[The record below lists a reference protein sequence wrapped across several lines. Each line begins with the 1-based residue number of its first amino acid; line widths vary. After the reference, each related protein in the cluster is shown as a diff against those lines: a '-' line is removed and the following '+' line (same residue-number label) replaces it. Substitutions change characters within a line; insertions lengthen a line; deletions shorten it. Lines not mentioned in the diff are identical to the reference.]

1 MKNDSPSSAKDRRII
16 IIADTLMQNTVFAN
30 LINKSTGIMC
40 ALESQFERLV
50 SMLFDGDIKLVLV
63 DMQYSKIEFVLNY
76 IMDNKKICSAYI
88 ISLFNVQRELQIEEQ
103 AILWGIRGFFY
114 KDSSLDHILKGITV
128 LFGGEYWVSRDILI
142 ECMLQTDKL
151 EQMVPMDLKKR
162 PGDLTD
168 REVEILAMICKGSN
182 NNEIADHLYIST
194 NTVKTHIYNIYR
206 KINVPNRMQAALWG
220 AKNL

>member
-1 MKNDSPSSAKDRRII
+1 MKSDTPSSEKGRRII
-16 IIADTLMQNTVFAN
+16 VIADTLMQNTVFTG
-30 LINKSTGIMC
+30 IIKKSTGLPCI
-40 ALESQFERLV
+40 LKNQFEQ
-50 SMLFDGDIKLVLV
+50 LFSLLSDDETKLILI
-63 DMQYSKIEFVLNY
+63 DMQFGKIKSVLNY
-76 IMDNKKICSAYI
+76 IRDNRKICSDYI
-88 ISLFNVQRELQIEEQ
+88 VSLFNVQREHQMEEQ
-103 AILWGIRGFFY
+103 AILWGVRGFFY

-128 LFGGEYWVSRDILI
+128 LFDGEYWVSRDVLI
-142 ECMLQTDKL
+142 ECMLQTERIDH
-151 EQMVPMDLKKR
+151 MSPMDVRKR

-182 NNEIADHLYIST
+182 NHEIADHLYIST